1 MSNKSYTPPS
11 GAKTTAAVIFVW
23 LLFFTSPL
31 GSFVDGCLEM
41 IKIYIAPKA
50 YLIERLRK

>member
-1 MSNKSYTPPS
+1 VSNKSYTPPS